1 MVSVDASPIT
11 AQDKVFST
19 AEWQALHAR
28 YAAPDA
34 VPETPFTRLSLAQW
48 LETLTSA
55 CQQHADPLL
64 ALRVGQG
71 MHLTAYGMVGLALLS
86 SATLRGALEV
96 ANQFAVLM
104 NLKHRLHLAVDGES
118 AHILLAESFP
128 LLGAGRHYSTLLE
141 SAKILTLLGDILG
154 HGFNATQVNLNLAGS
169 ADDAQAISRTLGAPA
184 YLNSSENRITF
195 PSVFVDQ
202 PLPQSHAITHQSC
215 KAVCLDQMNELSQRY
230 DLCFQVQKM
239 LLATPERIPTLTEVA
254 ARLHLSPRTLRRKL
268 ETTDSSYNQILEE
281 VRKKLAIRYLLDT
294 PLTTEAISEKLS
306 YSDAAN
312 FRHAFKRWTG
322 TAPRA
327 FRAQYRDSDWVM
339 PALHTL
345 PGAADTTRFASP
357 SQA

>member
-19 AEWQALHAR
+19 AEWQALTLRCA
-28 YAAPDA
+28 DS
-34 VPETPFTRLSLAQW
+34 VPPPPLARLSLAQW
-48 LETLTSA
+48 LDALTCA

-64 ALRVGQG
+64 ALRVGQD
-71 MHLTAYGMVGLALLS
+71 MHLTAFGMVGFALLS
-86 SATLRGALEV
+86 SASLRDALEV

-128 LLGAGRHYSTLLE
+128 LLGADKHYSTLLE
-141 SAKILTLLGDILG
+141 LAKVLTLLGDILG
-154 HGFNATQVNLNLAGS
+154 HSFNATQVSLNLAGD
-169 ADDAQAISRTLGAPA
+169 ADQALAISRTLGAPA
-184 YLNSSENRITF
+184 YLNSTENRITF

-215 KAVCLDQMNELSQRY
+215 RAVCQDQMKELSQRY

-239 LLATPERIPTLTEVA
+239 LLATPEHIPSLTDVA

-268 ETTDSSYNQILEE
+268 EVTDSSYNQILEE

-327 FRAQYRDSDWVM
+327 FRAQYRDSEGVM
-339 PALHTL
+339 PALHVL
-345 PGAADTTRFASP
+345 VAAGAKRIASG